1 MVVEMWCRGKG
12 MLRSEGG
19 HTISRRVVVTGLV
32 GGALSLAGGVARA
45 ERRLAIAVVGDSLA
59 DGVWSGLYRIL
70 NKDKRVQVV
79 RGSKH
84 STGFCGSDLTDML
97 DRAVAQA
104 GEVDAF
110 VMMIGVNDRRSF
122 FIDGRARALFRAPK
136 WIDLY
141 SERVG
146 RFMDHAGRHGVP
158 VIWLL
163 LPIMRASDA
172 TADAEFINDIIVKVA
187 AGRPLVRLL
196 ATRPFT
202 VDDKGAYAAYFKDLK
217 GQVRLMRAG
226 DGVHFT
232 DPAHEV
238 MADRVMRELREA
250 SPRFQSIG
258 GA

>member
-1 MVVEMWCRGKG
+1 MAGLIGLWSGAVATPA
-12 MLRSEGG
+12 SAEG
-19 HTISRRVVVTGLV
+19 
-32 GGALSLAGGVARA
+32 
-45 ERRLAIAVVGDSLA
+45 RLAITVVGDSLA

-70 NKDKRVQVV
+70 QKDKSVQVV

-84 STGFCGSDLTDML
+84 SVGFCGSDLTDML
-97 DRAVAQA
+97 DRAVAQT
-104 GEVDAF
+104 GRVDAF

-122 FIDGRARALFRAPK
+122 FIDGRAKALFRTAK
-136 WIDLY
+136 WVDLY

-172 TADAEFINDIIVKVA
+172 TADAEFINEIIVKVA
-187 AGRPLVRLL
+187 AGRPHVRLL

-202 VDDKGAYAAYFKDLK
+202 VDEKGAYAAHFKDLK

-232 DPAHEV
+232 DPAHMV
-238 MADRVMRELREA
+238 MADRVVRELRGA
-250 SPRFQSIG
+250 SPRLQSIG